1 MRAAMTPA
9 TAAYISTLPS
19 RHVCFVTGI
28 ERIELI
34 KVMLLIGVE
43 QIMSKLQLLHQSAT
57 NSKILHI
64 YQRITG
70 GHSSIHEL
78 VTHCQ
83 YKHSKTSYP
92 SINIRI
98 DTEPRQDLCAYCGE
112 MTEFS
117 AFVTGVNNNYI
128 VNTENAEH
136 KKSELS
142 HQYCINHRPKLK
154 NGKWNPA
161 YRTAKRS
168 LEQFNIELTRLINQS
183 FDHFTIRAQSGNP
196 LVDQYFFSYILKN
209 TLHPTDESELRNI
222 ARRMVD
228 SKLSDNKK
236 KILVLQK
243 SGLNQ
248 TEIANRLQG
257 GTQKLLSRQTV
268 SRLLASVR
276 KEFKL

>member
-1 MRAAMTPA
+1 M
-9 TAAYISTLPS
+9 
-19 RHVCFVTGI
+19 
-28 ERIELI
+28 
-34 KVMLLIGVE
+34 
-43 QIMSKLQLLHQSAT
+43 MSKLQPLHQSAA
-57 NSKILHI
+57 NLKIFHI
-64 YQRITG
+64 YQHTTG
-70 GHSSIHEL
+70 RRSSIHEL
-78 VTHCQ
+78 VTHCP
-83 YKHSKTSYP
+83 YKYSKTSYL
-92 SINIRI
+92 SVNIRLN
-98 DTEPRQDLCAYCGE
+98 TQQRQDLCAYCGE

-128 VNTENAEH
+128 MNTENPGH

-154 NGKWNPA
+154 NGKWNPV

-168 LEQFNIELTRLINQS
+168 SEQFNIELTRLINQS
-183 FDHFTIRAQSGNP
+183 FDHFTIRAQSGDS

-236 KILVLQK
+236 KILVLK
-243 SGLNQ
+243 KAGLNQ

-257 GTQKLLSRQTV
+257 GTQKPLSRQTV